1 MFQNA
6 FLSALIENDR
16 KCDANTKTPPREHLQ
31 NDRRLQ
37 SGDELRGTVSK
48 KKKKT
53 SSKLNAADSFLHSF
67 VSSMDFTRLF
77 LSSGNR
83 FYLVFRSTG
92 DTDCLAWRRPAEGKK
107 WKKKKEKKQP
117 GSQMRRADWQ
127 THREV
132 YSTPVLEER
141 SHIL

>member
-1 MFQNA
+1 MTE
-6 FLSALIENDR
+6 SA
-16 KCDANTKTPPREHLQ
+16 TQTQ
-31 NDRRLQ
+31 RRPKQ
-37 SGDELRGTVSK
+37 RHRHASTYKMIDDFKVGTSSGGTVSKKKK

-107 WKKKKEKKQP
+107 
-117 GSQMRRADWQ
+117 
-127 THREV
+127 
-132 YSTPVLEER
+132 
-141 SHIL
+141 